1 MTHSPSPACRALPW
15 LLAVSALAA
24 PAQASTVLRYRCEL
38 PDGSLRWV
46 AEDLSLRYPASVA
59 HCQAV
64 RLDAP
69 PPEPRVDETAAAPP
83 SVRPLMAWTLPPATP
98 SAPPRPLPADRAQ
111 VLPLVHSACARQGL
125 DCRLV
130 QAIIDAESGFRAQ
143 ARSPKGALGL
153 MQVMPATG
161 QRYGVARPEAL
172 LDPSTN
178 LDVGTRYLRDLLAM
192 FGGRLDLAVAAY
204 NAGEGAVMR
213 HGRRIPPY
221 PETQGY
227 VQRVLATLER
237 LQAARPGFGANVGT
251 SPAAAWP
258 RSSFPQ

>member
-1 MTHSPSPACRALPW
+1 M
-15 LLAVSALAA
+15 ALAA
-24 PAQASTVLRYRCEL
+24 PALAGTAMRYRCEL
-38 PDGSLRWV
+38 PDGSQRWV
-46 AEDLSLRYPASVA
+46 AEDLSQRFPASVA
-59 HCQAV
+59 RCQAV
-64 RLDAP
+64 RLEAP
-69 PPEPRVDETAAAPP
+69 APEPREDDSVVVTP
-83 SVRPLMAWTLPPATP
+83 SVRPLMAWTLPPASA
-98 SAPPRPLPADRAQ
+98 SAPPRPLPPDRAQ

-161 QRYGVARPEAL
+161 QRYGVARAEAL

-237 LQAARPGFGANVGT
+237 LQAVRPGFGAPAGT
-251 SPAAAWP
+251 SPAPAWP
-258 RSSFPQ
+258 RGAYPQ